1 MYKKVQP
8 LSVAEVEALPAVI
21 GTPSVCGIGGISM
34 PTAQRLIK
42 CGTFKTARKAGHNWR
57 VSKREV
63 CQYFGIEA

>member
-21 GTPSVCGIGGISM
+21 GTTGVCGIGGISM
-34 PTAQRLIK
+34 PTARRLMER
-42 CGTFKTARKAGHNWR
+42 GTFKTARKAGHWR

-63 CQYFGIEA
+63 CQYFGIEG